1 MTRPST
7 VEQAHAAHAAIK
19 ALGASEA
26 AAKAAADAVTAA
38 LRKEKKQTETSEA
51 LKEAKAMA
59 EAKSVSDIDD
69 LTAGLAPVG
78 PALLSMVETGILS
91 TKLTKRG
98 KCDEVFGKNSENA
111 EEEAAASWSILWEES
126 LAGTYDL

>member
-7 VEQAHAAHAAIK
+7 VEQANAAHAAIK
-19 ALGASEA
+19 ALGASEST
-26 AAKAAADAVTAA
+26 AKAAADAVTAV

-51 LKEAKAMA
+51 LKETKAMA
-59 EAKSVSDIDD
+59 EAKLVSDIDD
-69 LTAGLAPVG
+69 VTAGLAPVG

-98 KCDEVFGKNSENA
+98 KCDEVIGTSSVKV
-111 EEEAAASWSILWEES
+111 EEEAAADWSILWEES
-126 LAGTYDL
+126 LAGTYS